1 MLADY
6 LDQFF
11 NYLYSLSGIDNVFVN
26 AIFGGFLGLVVYF
39 PNIVILYFFLFLLKD
54 SGILPRISYVFD
66 KSLKKIGL
74 SGN

>member
-11 NYLYSLSGIDNVFVN
+11 NYLYALSGIDNVFAN